1 MRAIL
6 FILSA
11 LAFFLGIGIISS
23 ATAIF
28 QEIAGFLLFLI
39 TAVFFVGAVIVNALY
54 NVRTDTSNEL
64 TKIIKLLE
72 SSNLPANKLASSPN
86 VSVPDS
92 EETFSED
99 ELMVRYKITHDGK
112 KYCWGDYHYDKFEDA
127 LAYARSQNKNNS

>member
-6 FILSA
+6 FVLSA
-11 LAFFLGIGIISS
+11 IAFLLGIGIISS

-64 TKIIKLLE
+64 TQIIKLLE
-72 SSNLPANKLASSPN
+72 TSNLPANKLASSPN

-127 LAYARSQNKNNS
+127 LAYARSQNKNNF

>member
-1 MRAIL
+1 MRIIL

-11 LAFFLGIGIISS
+11 LAFLLGIVIISS
-23 ATAIF
+23 ATGIF

-54 NVRTDTSNEL
+54 NVQMDTTSGL
-64 TKIIKLLE
+64 DKIAKQLE
-72 SSNLPANKLASSPN
+72 AVNFPANKLASSTK
-86 VSVPDS
+86 VSVPDP
-92 EETFSED
+92 EETISED